1 MTQVIDLG
9 KLRFYFA
16 GQWSNST
23 TYEQN
28 DVVKYGGNVYV
39 YIYNLKTSG
48 NVPTATTYWRLMLEG
63 FSFDGVWDSSSSYNI
78 GDGVSYG
85 GKVYI
90 AQTQSTNKNPGLG
103 SNSSYWSQFVDGIQ
117 WEGSYDSSTDY
128 QANDVVKYGGS
139 AYIAKQNSTSN
150 DPTNNTYWDPFIS
163 GIGNEGVWN
172 QATVYKKDD
181 VVGYGANLYKAKQ
194 NTTAGIVPTN
204 STYWELYVG
213 GTQFKDGGFDSATT
227 YFTNDLVKFGGD
239 LYRARQTV
247 AGTDPNDSASWSL
260 VVSGF
265 NFNGDWADT
274 TQYYT
279 GDTVRYGGSVF
290 KAATNS
296 LNVKPTVT
304 ANWTKVVPGIDYQA
318 GWDSSVEYGIDVV
331 VNRGG
336 NNYISILPHAST
348 SNFDSDLANGNWE
361 KYNSG
366 IRFRGAY
373 ASGSEYLIDD
383 LVTTATSVYISKQ
396 DFTSTGNFAND
407 LADSFFE
414 LFVAGGDNILPVIDS
429 ADIGK
434 VITVN
439 STASGYSL
447 SYPDDTKNTFYISVD
462 AGTDDSSYGKSA
474 NAPFKTI
481 QFAMSYIDK
490 NITKDSGSTVLVA
503 NGDYKEIL
511 PIHIPHNT
519 TMHGQGLRTTRVQPA
534 PGYDSSDAMF
544 FMRDATLVEGMTF
557 RGLTGFVPDSSD
569 DQNPELSTTKKGAF
583 FKLDPNFAI
592 STKSPYI
599 KDCSAFSTGGI
610 GAIVDGGHF
619 DAARQ
624 SDSSTNASMVFH
636 AFTNLHS
643 DGIGFWVRNNGRAEI
658 VSCFTYYCH
667 IGYATSSGGQ
677 IRALNGNNSYGTY
690 GAVSAGFDSNETSN
704 DATVRGFAIDYKDGT
719 ITNGEFED
727 GDIIR
732 QPNRN
737 ISIDTIT
744 RANPAVVKTRVAH
757 GLVDN
762 DRVRLASLKNRY
774 VNDIQPDSGLWDSD
788 IGNDDGIA
796 DGLEYHIRKVDS
808 FNFSLYNDSNATSLL
823 DTRFTG
829 GKSVTNASITDI
841 TRSNP
846 AVVTVASHNF
856 DSYNLI
862 NVSSVT
868 GMSQVNNKYFLV
880 DSITSNDFSLRT
892 AENEYWTVT
901 GDSAGFNLSGIGVGT
916 DYNITGDSGF
926 QLYRGSRYYF
936 TLDSSTGFNPFYLT
950 TSDSSQW
957 AAGNYTGEVIKG
969 VTNSRATGTKNSFAY
984 KITIDSAQTGPLYV
998 ASGKSTSAA
1007 GFFQEITLV
1016 DPPTYDASGNSAYV
1030 TGGAA
1035 KFTDSGG
1042 DFDSG
1047 TAVYQGTRGT
1057 VIAALTSIQRLIVEN
1072 QIDGS
1077 GFKSGDSIQES
1088 GGDVYSILIDSDT
1101 AHGQYGFTMAFE
1113 GFDSEPL
1120 EGGSVEFVTSGGN
1133 PSDSGYDSFT
1143 YVIQSTQDWDST
1155 SGRITLVF
1163 AQQKLDTSPAFHGQT
1178 SRVRYRYSQTR
1189 LTGHD
1194 FLNIGTGNATNTN
1207 YPNSPLT
1214 GYSKTQGNE
1223 VIEKGA
1229 GRVFYVSTDQD
1240 GNFRV
1245 GNYFR
1250 IDQATGRA
1258 TLDASA
1264 FDLAGLTSLRLG
1276 SIGAKLGET
1285 INEFSADPN
1294 LSGASNSAVPTE
1306 FAVKTYVDDQIYK
1319 NRTVTLP
1326 GTGQTGEIAFEQYIG
1341 FDAKELLDGKKIKRG
1356 IRNGNR

>member
-48 NVPTATTYWRLMLEG
+48 NVPTNTTYWRLMLEG
-63 FSFDGVWDSSSSYNI
+63 FSFDGVWDSAASYNI

-90 AQTQSTNKNPGLG
+90 AQQQSTNKNPGIG
-103 SNSSYWSQFVDGIQ
+103 ANSTYWSQFVDGIQ
-117 WEGSYDSSTDY
+117 WEGTFDSTTDY

-139 AYIAKQNSTSN
+139 AYIAKQNSSN
-150 DPTNNTYWDPFIS
+150 NVPTNNTYWDEFIT
-163 GIGNEGVWN
+163 GIGHEGVFN
-172 QATVYKKDD
+172 AAKAYKKND

-194 NTTAGIVPTN
+194 DTTAGTLPTDTN
-204 STYWELYVG
+204 FWELYIG
-213 GTQFKDGGFDSATT
+213 GTQYRTDFDSATT
-227 YFTNDLVKFGGD
+227 YYVNDLVKFGGD
-239 LYRARQTV
+239 LYRARDTV
-247 AGTDPNDSASWSL
+247 SGTDPNDSANWSL

-265 NFNGDWADT
+265 NFSGDWSDQ

-279 GDTVRYGGSVF
+279 GDTVRYGGSIF
-290 KAATNS
+290 KATTNS

-304 ANWTKVVPGIDYQA
+304 ASWTKVVPGINYQSN
-318 GWDSSVEYGIDVV
+318 WDSSVEYGIDVV

-336 NNYISILPHAST
+336 NNYISIVPHAST
-348 SNFDSDLANGNWE
+348 SNFDSDLAAGYWE

-373 ASGSEYLIDD
+373 QSGAEYLIDD
-383 LVTTATSVYISKQ
+383 LVTTATSVYIAKD
-396 DFTSTGNFAND
+396 DFTATGNFAND
-407 LADSFFE
+407 LADSLFE
-414 LFVAGGDNILPVIDS
+414 LFVAGGDNILPTIDS

-447 SYPDDTKNTFYISVD
+447 SYPDDTKNTFYVSND
-462 AGTDDSSYGKSA
+462 AGTDDSDYGRSA
-474 NAPFKTI
+474 NAPFKSI
-481 QFAMSYIDK
+481 NFAMKYIDK
-490 NITKDSGSTVLVA
+490 NITKDSAATVLVA
-503 NGDYKEIL
+503 NGDYKEVL
-511 PIHIPHNT
+511 PIHVPHNT

-534 PGYDSSDAMF
+534 DGYDSAEAMF

-557 RGLTGFVPDSSD
+557 RGLTGFVPDSDD
-569 DQNPELSTTKKGAF
+569 DQDPELSAAHIKGVYF
-583 FKLDPNFAI
+583 RLDPNYAI

-610 GAIVDGGHF
+610 GALIDGGHF

-677 IRALNGNNSYGTY
+677 IRALNGNNSYGKY
-690 GAVSAGFDSNETSN
+690 GAVSTGFDSDETSN
-704 DATVRGFAIDYKDGT
+704 DATVRGFALDYQDGT

-727 GDIIR
+727 GDVIR
-732 QPNRN
+732 QPNRD

-744 RANPAVVKTRVAH
+744 RANPGVVKTRVAH
-757 GLVDN
+757 NLVDR
-762 DRVRLASLKNRY
+762 DRVRLKDLKNRWISDTY
-774 VNDIQPDSGLWDSD
+774 NDSDLWDSD
-788 IGNDDGIA
+788 LGNDDGVA

-808 FNFSLYNDSNATSLL
+808 FNFELYADSDAAITV
-823 DTRFTG
+823 DTRFSG
-829 GKSVTNASITDI
+829 GKDVTSANITDI
-841 TRSNP
+841 TRAAP
-846 AVVTVASHNF
+846 AVVTVQSHNF

-862 NVSSVT
+862 KVSNVT
-868 GMSQVNNKYFLV
+868 GMTQVNNKFFLV
-880 DSITSNDFSLRT
+880 DSTTSNDFSLRE
-892 AENEYWTVT
+892 AENEIWTVT
-901 GDSAGFNLSGIGVGT
+901 GDSNGFNLSGIGTGV
-916 DYNITGDSGF
+916 DYTITGDSGF
-926 QLYRGSRYYF
+926 QLWRGSRYYF
-936 TLDSSTGFNPFYLT
+936 KLDSTTGFNPFYLT
-950 TSDSSQW
+950 TSDSTQW
-957 AAGNYTGEVIKG
+957 AAGNYTGEVTTG
-969 VTNSRATGTKNSFAY
+969 VANSRATGTKHEFVY
-984 KITIDSAQTGPLYV
+984 KITIDSDQTGPLYV
-998 ASGKSTSAA
+998 ASGKGAGTS

-1016 DPPTYDASGNSAYV
+1016 DPPAYDASSNSAYV
-1030 TGGAA
+1030 TGGTA

-1057 VIAALTSIQRLIVEN
+1057 VVAALTSIQRLIVDN

-1077 GFKSGDSIQES
+1077 GFINGDSILES
-1088 GGDVYSILIDSDT
+1088 GGDVFSILVDSDA
-1101 AHGQYGFTMAFE
+1101 AHGQFGFTIAFE

-1120 EGGSVEFVTSGGN
+1120 EGGSVEFVTDNGL

-1155 SGRITLVF
+1155 TGRITLVF
-1163 AQQKLDTSPAFHGQT
+1163 AQQKIETNPAFHGQT
-1178 SRVRYRYSQTR
+1178 ARVRYRYSQTR

-1194 FLNIGTGNATNTN
+1194 FLNIGTGSQTNTN
-1207 YPNSPLT
+1207 YPNSPLA

-1294 LSGASNSAVPTE
+1294 MSGASNSAVPTE
-1306 FAVKTYVDDQIYK
+1306 FAVKTYVDNEIFK
-1319 NRTVTLP
+1319 NRTKSLP
-1326 GTGQTGEIAFEQYIG
+1326 GTAKTGEIAFEQYIG